1 MSNSFEDIVKQA
13 GATLGVEFFDYQW
26 AFFTEL
32 TMNNR
37 QAALRECLY
46 YRTGAG
52 KSITALVGLLLVGH
66 TKAVVVTPPST
77 YAQWEAVAAQLGMT
91 VQCMS
96 HAKFRMKDTKLQR
109 DVAVIA
115 DEFHMFGGHGG
126 MGWKKLD
133 RLARGL
139 QAPLILASATPNYN
153 DAERVYCVKHIL
165 DPAGTKGGY
174 LAFLYA
180 NCVTEQD
187 PFSQTPKVLGFHQ
200 HKNAEEFLA
209 SLPGVHYLPDEL
221 VFTITEHDE
230 WVSVDPEFCDYGY
243 DRRNHRMVASAMER
257 THTEIALKMITEDGW
272 LHYPLFSTVT
282 DLIGQASGPVLVF
295 ANHATV
301 ATAAAATMARHSIEV
316 GLVHGQ
322 MTTKQKAAVLADFK
336 AGEFPVLVG
345 TASLA
350 TGTDGIDKMCDTLII
365 LDDTNDDALRRQ
377 LIGRIMPRGAD
388 ADASKKVVHR
398 INLL

>member
-1 MSNSFEDIVKQA
+1 VIA
-13 GATLGVEFFDYQW
+13 GLDEIKDKLGIKDWFDYQRD
-26 AFFTEL
+26 FYSEML
-32 TMNNR
+32 RRGNR
-37 QAALRECLY
+37 VRECLY

-77 YAQWEAVAAQLGMT
+77 YAQWEEVAAKLGMT

-96 HAKFRMKDTKLQR
+96 HAKFRMKGTKLDR
-109 DVAVIA
+109 NTAVIA

-200 HKNAEEFLA
+200 YTGAEEFLA

-221 VFTITEHDE
+221 VFSIQEHD
-230 WVSVDPEFCDYGY
+230 VIINIPQEFYDYGY

-257 THTEIALKMITEDGW
+257 THTEIALKAIDEYGFLDVQIHKTLD
-272 LHYPLFSTVT
+272 
-282 DLIGQASGPVLVF
+282 DLINSASGSVLVF

-301 ATAAAATMARHSIEV
+301 ATAVDRSRAAAGQCSE
-316 GLVHGQ
+316 LVHGG
-322 MTTKQKAAVLADFK
+322 MSTKQKAAVLASFK
-336 AGEFPVLVG
+336 RREFPVLVG

-350 TGTDGIDKMCDTLII
+350 TGTDGLDKMCDTLII

-388 ADASKKVVHR
+388 ADASKKTVHR